1 MIESQNVSVPISHQ
15 KIQPFEFET
24 RREAKLTKL
33 QHYHTN
39 FTNTFQIYIHHKTF

>member
-24 RREAKLTKL
+24 KL